1 VSELQSFIADCT
13 PKGWKVRPFWS
24 LFRRKKETG
33 FPHEELLSVYRE
45 YGVIPKSSRDDNH
58 NKESEDLSAY
68 QLVDEGCLVTNKM
81 KAWQG
86 SIAISRY
93 RGIVSPAY
101 FVYRPL
107 SQEHDQFL
115 HYLLRSD
122 PYIALY
128 GRISKGIRVNQWDL
142 EHEAL
147 RNVPVML
154 PDLATQQAIAG
165 FLDRETARIDQ
176 LIEKKQRMVELLG
189 DKMAALIEALVT
201 GRNRSDFQSD
211 AGRSS
216 FVKGMPQGWIEA
228 RVRFGISKIEQ
239 GWSPQCEDRLISN
252 DEWGVL
258 KLGAITTG
266 VFREEAYKALPSD
279 LAPRPEYAVR
289 PGDVLIARASGSP
302 AMVGKA
308 CYVDAISRNLMIS
321 DKHYRIYLSNA
332 RFMPEFFVYLIN
344 SRQSRA
350 QIEVRLSSA
359 EGMARNIGQDV
370 IKNVW
375 CAVPG
380 YPEQLEIVRQMNFER
395 SVYATLTSTT
405 RSIDRLMEF
414 RAALITAA
422 VTGQIDVATWGKR
435 GETDRGLDDIE
446 SNMAAAAQPERQQ
459 ARA

>member
-1 VSELQSFIADCT
+1 MNSILLQHVPKNWRIERLGRLFSERKEKVSDEDFEPLSVTKSGIVPQMEHVAKSDDR
-13 PKGWKVRPFWS
+13 GN
-24 LFRRKKETG
+24 RKKVCVGDFVINSRSDRKGSSGLSDYDGSVSLISIVLEPCHG
-33 FPHEELLSVYRE
+33 HPRFLHHLMKSYAFQEEFYRF
-45 YGVIPKSSRDDNH
+45 GH
-58 NKESEDLSAY
+58 
-68 QLVDEGCLVTNKM
+68 
-81 KAWQG
+81 
-86 SIAISRY
+86 
-93 RGIVSPAY
+93 GIVADLWTTRFS
-101 FVYRPL
+101 
-107 SQEHDQFL
+107 EM
-115 HYLLRSD
+115 
-122 PYIALY
+122 
-128 GRISKGIRVNQWDL
+128 KGIQVG
-142 EHEAL
+142 
-147 RNVPVML
+147 L
-154 PDLATQQAIAG
+154 PDLTTQKVIAD
-165 FLDRETARIDQ
+165 FLDRETIRIDQ
-176 LIEKKQRMVELLG
+176 LTGKKERLLELLG
-189 DKMAALIEALVT
+189 DKLTAVIEILVT

-211 AGRSS
+211 AGR
-216 FVKGMPQGWIEA
+216 FVKGMPRGWLET

-380 YPEQLEIVRQMNFER
+380 YPEQLEIVRQIKSSER

-435 GETDRGLDDIE
+435 GETDRRLDDIE
-446 SNMAAAAQPERQQ
+446 SNMAAAVQPERQQ
-459 ARA
+459 VRA